1 VTAGRAG
8 YRNPGDRIGLEPS
21 QSCSESAKISG
32 EIFAQTLQ
40 HFVRILPNKK
50 GIEKNLWA
58 KKFIKN
64 IDYSKDEIAV
74 ILYYKKGFEKESSSN
89 TASGWVGA
97 AACRN
102 SLSAHPKKIPTIHL
116 DSGDYQ
122 DWLPV
127 HPKNPNFTIYLYAG
141 VNNSKSEER
150 CTIVL

>member
-1 VTAGRAG
+1 MV
-8 YRNPGDRIGLEPS
+8 RIFTK
-21 QSCSESAKISG
+21 CWRVCAKISP
-32 EIFAQTLQ
+32 EIFEQTLRL
-40 HFVRILPNKK
+40 FVKGLFERK

-74 ILYYKKGFEKESSSN
+74 ILYYKRGSVEENSSN

-102 SLSAHPKKIPTIHL
+102 SVSVHPKKIPTIHL

-122 DWLPV
+122 DWLP
-127 HPKNPNFTIYLYAG
+127 G
-141 VNNSKSEER
+141 
-150 CTIVL
+150 